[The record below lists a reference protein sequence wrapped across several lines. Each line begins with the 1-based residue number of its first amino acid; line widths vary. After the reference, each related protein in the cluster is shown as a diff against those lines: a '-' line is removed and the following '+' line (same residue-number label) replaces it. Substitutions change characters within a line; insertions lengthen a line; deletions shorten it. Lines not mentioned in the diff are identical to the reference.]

1 MCNRSAVNEVA
12 AVGLLLRAAT
22 GAFDDAVHHWIGK
35 GLRTWLRAGGA
46 IDLSRALRIPRNPQR
61 FLRDHY
67 LCVAAGALK
76 QTDDPPNLARALTR
90 EWNTFVT
97 RGPWVAW
104 RDAGGPPENASVL
117 RSALYHATVASGGR
131 VLGQRQLKTIISQG
145 NIGRDQFPA
154 ACDTLQS
161 FHDERQ
167 NVMTFLN
174 REHLSET
181 SLRREW
187 DEKAD
192 LRAEFGGNFAR
203 YVAYRNADATGLVK
217 IFAKPKAGG
226 H

>member
-1 MCNRSAVNEVA
+1 MIDHSEREVD
-12 AVGLLLRAAT
+12 LLLRAAR
-22 GAFDDAVHHWIGK
+22 GHFDDEVT
-35 GLRTWLRAGGA
+35 RWLSGALGSWFRAGGA
-46 IDLSRALRIPRNPQR
+46 IGLHRALHVPPNPAR
-61 FLRDHY
+61 MLRDY
-67 LCVAAGALK
+67 WLRVAACALK